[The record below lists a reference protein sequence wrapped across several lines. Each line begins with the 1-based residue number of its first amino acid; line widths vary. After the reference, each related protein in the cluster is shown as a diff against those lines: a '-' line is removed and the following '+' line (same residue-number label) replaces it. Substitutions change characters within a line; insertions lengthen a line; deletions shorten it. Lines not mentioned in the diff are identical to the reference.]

1 MITYDRDK
9 CICCGNCLDVCP
21 QLTIDWGTDGIP
33 IQSRPHDCMECGA
46 CAMNCPAG
54 AVHVAAGVGC
64 FGALVNETLFGKKE
78 GCGCG

>member
-1 MITYDRDK
+1 
-9 CICCGNCLDVCP
+9 
-21 QLTIDWGTDGIP
+21 
-33 IQSRPHDCMECGA
+33 
-46 CAMNCPAG
+46 MNCPAA